1 MGRKR
6 LYTSRL
12 SGPLTAGNMLTL
24 HVNIGG
30 ILSPPFRGNGFEVD
44 KWHESGETIAMGP
57 I

>member
-1 MGRKR
+1 
-6 LYTSRL
+6 
-12 SGPLTAGNMLTL
+12 MLTL

-30 ILSPPFRGNGFEVD
+30 ILSPPSGGNGFEVD